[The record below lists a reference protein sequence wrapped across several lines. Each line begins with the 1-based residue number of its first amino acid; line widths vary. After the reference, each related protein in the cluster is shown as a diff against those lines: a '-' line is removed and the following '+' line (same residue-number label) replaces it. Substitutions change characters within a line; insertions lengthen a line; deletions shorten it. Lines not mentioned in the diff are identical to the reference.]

1 MEVEAEKKRSAPTG
15 ALEVL
20 LPFYFMK
27 VNREVTLQMIDERKA
42 EREKGGSVRISQ
54 RRKAS
59 RGGYVEGQA
68 NFESCPTIARKQLLP

>member
-54 RRKAS
+54 RRKVS
-59 RGGYVEGQA
+59 HGYVEGQA